1 MFGIW
6 KYWLVAALFKVLVP
20 SSPYSAASGS
30 APMPTLSRTMR
41 KIRFLWDVLE
51 FMVYALL
58 FLRWQVGGTA
68 LRWSRGGRGEHG
80 AACGFFPSGTPQCTR
95 FRSAPSRSRASPYA
109 KRKGV
114 WRPHASMGRHTPFL
128 FAHCSLPARTLYQQF
143 FDLYSP
149 KAGGRGDFYRQILR
163 LVRKLEDVSCRFVS
177 FILSRGAYVLRQRDF
192 SGFHVL
198 LFRTSWFVRNGH
210 FEFTGLKKRG

>member
-1 MFGIW
+1 MHSFFT
-6 KYWLVAALFKVLVP
+6 VAGGRDGASLVP
-20 SSPYSAASGS
+20 
-30 APMPTLSRTMR
+30 
-41 KIRFLWDVLE
+41 
-51 FMVYALL
+51 
-58 FLRWQVGGTA
+58 RWQGRTWGG
-68 LRWSRGGRGEHG
+68 LR
-80 AACGFFPSGTPQCTR
+80 GFFPSGTPQCTR

-149 KAGGRGDFYRQILR
+149 KAGGRGDFYRRILR

-177 FILSRGAYVLRQRDF
+177 FILCRGAYVLRQRDF

>member
-1 MFGIW
+1 MHSFF
-6 KYWLVAALFKVLVP
+6 Y
-20 SSPYSAASGS
+20 
-30 APMPTLSRTMR
+30 
-41 KIRFLWDVLE
+41 
-51 FMVYALL
+51 
-58 FLRWQVGGTA
+58 
-68 LRWSRGGRGEHG
+68 GGRGEHG

-95 FRSAPSRSRASPYA
+95 FRFAPSRSRASPYA

-149 KAGGRGDFYRQILR
+149 KAGGRDDFYRQILR

-177 FILSRGAYVLRQRDF
+177 FILCRGGLMPFGRGIFQAFMYFCFGLLGLSGMDILSLPVSRRG
-192 SGFHVL
+192 
-198 LFRTSWFVRNGH
+198 VRY
-210 FEFTGLKKRG
+210 FFLKCFLSDNPGK

>member
-1 MFGIW
+1 MHSFFYGGRW
-6 KYWLVAALFKVLVP
+6 AGRRFAGPAVAGASMGRLAAFSLLELRSALD
-20 SSPYSAASGS
+20 S
-30 APMPTLSRTMR
+30 APLHLVHGLRPMR
-41 KIRFLWDVLE
+41 K
-51 FMVYALL
+51 
-58 FLRWQVGGTA
+58 
-68 LRWSRGGRGEHG
+68 GRGYG
-80 AACGFFPSGTPQCTR
+80 ALMQAWGGLRGFFPSGTPQCTR

-177 FILSRGAYVLRQRDF
+177 FILCRGGLCPSAEGFFRLSCTFVSDF
-192 SGFHVL
+192 LVCPEWTF
-198 LFRTSWFVRNGH
+198 
-210 FEFTGLKKRG
+210 

>member
-1 MFGIW
+1 MHSFFT
-6 KYWLVAALFKVLVP
+6 VAGGRDGASLVP
-20 SSPYSAASGS
+20 
-30 APMPTLSRTMR
+30 
-41 KIRFLWDVLE
+41 
-51 FMVYALL
+51 
-58 FLRWQVGGTA
+58 RWQGRTWGG
-68 LRWSRGGRGEHG
+68 LR
-80 AACGFFPSGTPQCTR
+80 GFFPSGTPQCTR

-149 KAGGRGDFYRQILR
+149 KAGGRDDFYRQILR

-177 FILSRGAYVLRQRDF
+177 FILCRGLMPFGRGIFQAFMYFCFGLLGLSGMDILNLPVSRRGVRYF
-192 SGFHVL
+192 S
-198 LFRTSWFVRNGH
+198 
-210 FEFTGLKKRG
+210 LKCFLSDDPGK

>member
-1 MFGIW
+1 MHSFFR
-6 KYWLVAALFKVLVP
+6 V
-20 SSPYSAASGS
+20 ASG
-30 APMPTLSRTMR
+30 RDG
-41 KIRFLWDVLE
+41 RFAGPALACKKEE
-51 FMVYALL
+51 F
-58 FLRWQVGGTA
+58 
-68 LRWSRGGRGEHG
+68 S
-80 AACGFFPSGTPQCTR
+80 SGTPQCTR

-114 WRPHASMGRHTPFL
+114 WRPHASMGRHIPFL

-163 LVRKLEDVSCRFVS
+163 LVQNLGGSELLLCQ
-177 FILSRGAYVLRQRDF
+177 LYPLPEAYALRQRDL

-210 FEFTGLKKRG
+210 FEFTGLRKIWSYLGSFRPVFSWKSSIDSAFAASLSQAESCCILSSFKIRILTYSGT

>member
-1 MFGIW
+1 M
-6 KYWLVAALFKVLVP
+6 AP
-20 SSPYSAASGS
+20 SC
-30 APMPTLSRTMR
+30 
-41 KIRFLWDVLE
+41 K
-51 FMVYALL
+51 
-58 FLRWQVGGTA
+58 
-68 LRWSRGGRGEHG
+68 HG
-80 AACGFFPSGTPQCTR
+80 AACGAFSLLELRSALDSAPLHLVHGLRPMRKGRGYGALMQAWGGLRGFFPSGTPQCTR

-177 FILSRGAYVLRQRDF
+177 FILCRGLMSFGRGIFQAFMYFCFGLLGLSGMDILNLPVSRRG
-192 SGFHVL
+192 
-198 LFRTSWFVRNGH
+198 VRY
-210 FEFTGLKKRG
+210 FFLKYFLSDNPGK